1 MKKKDKNKIEKIL
14 YYSFYFIILI
24 FKFLNLIFKY
34 LKIGIKKLVRSF
46 KFSLS
51 FKITSVYITTFILI
65 MLMFSITILGSFK
78 FLLLRK
84 DYSDIKIYSQKIK
97 KLDFLDRDK
106 SFDLDDFNLKLDIY
120 DSFNKKIY
128 TNQKGNFYKKESKTL
143 FKENR
148 RGFYYDLKNSNIAY
162 TEYIFINNDVYTLFL
177 VKDIKNHD
185 KYLLMVAF
193 ILFILFIMGFII
205 TIITGKRVNETLLY
219 PIKDMTKKAKA
230 ISFEGNVKRLK
241 VNDYQDELK
250 ELAITFNEMLQRLEK
265 SYEQKDIF
273 VSDASH
279 ELRTPISVIQGY
291 ISMLNRWGK
300 KDEKILEESIEAI
313 KKETFSMKELVEKLL
328 FLARADKK
336 TQTLD
341 KKIFSLTE
349 LMDEIYKESCM
360 IDDKHIFVKNFDSN
374 VNFFGDSK
382 LLKQAFR
389 IFIDNS
395 IKFTKKDK
403 KIFLSMYEDEYKIII
418 EIKDQ
423 GMGIE
428 KKDLGKIFDRFY
440 RTDESRTKSTGGT
453 GLGLSIAKW
462 IINAHNGKILVESKV
477 DVGTIF
483 KIIINKN

>member
-1 MKKKDKNKIEKIL
+1 MKKKDKNKIEKVL
-14 YYSFYFIILI
+14 YYLFYFVIVI
-24 FKFLNLIFKY
+24 FKFFNLIFKY
-34 LKIGIKKLVRSF
+34 LKIGIKKLIRAF

-84 DYSDIKIYSQKIK
+84 DYSDIKLYSQKIK
-97 KLDFLDRDK
+97 TLDFLERSK
-106 SFDLDDFNLKLDIY
+106 TFDLDDFSLKLDIY

-128 TNQKGNFYKKESKTL
+128 TNQKGNLYKKELKTL

-148 RGFYYDLKNSNIAY
+148 RGFYYDFKNSNIAY
-162 TEYIFINNDVYTLFL
+162 TEYIFIKNDVYTLFL
-177 VKDIKNHD
+177 VKDIQNHD
-185 KYLLMVAF
+185 KYLMMIAF
-193 ILFILFIMGFII
+193 ILLILFIMGFII

-230 ISFEGNVKRLK
+230 ISFEGKVKRLK

-250 ELAITFNEMLQRLEK
+250 ELAITFNEMLQRLEN
-265 SYEQKDIF
+265 SYEQKDRF

-300 KDEKILEESIEAI
+300 KDEKILEESIDAI
-313 KKETFSMKELVEKLL
+313 KKETLNMKDLVEKLL

-360 IDDKHIFVKNFDSN
+360 IDQNHIFVKSF
-374 VNFFGDSK
+374 
-382 LLKQAFR
+382 A
-389 IFIDNS
+389 
-395 IKFTKKDK
+395 
-403 KIFLSMYEDEYKIII
+403 
-418 EIKDQ
+418 
-423 GMGIE
+423 
-428 KKDLGKIFDRFY
+428 
-440 RTDESRTKSTGGT
+440 
-453 GLGLSIAKW
+453 
-462 IINAHNGKILVESKV
+462 
-477 DVGTIF
+477 
-483 KIIINKN
+483 

>member
-1 MKKKDKNKIEKIL
+1 MKKKDKIEKIL
-14 YYSFYFIILI
+14 YYLFYFVILI
-24 FKFLNLIFKY
+24 FKFFNLIFKY
-34 LKIGIKKLVRSF
+34 LKRGIKKLVRAF

-78 FLLLRK
+78 FLLVRK
-84 DYSDIKIYSQKIK
+84 DYSDIKVYSQKIK
-97 KLDFLDRDK
+97 KLDFLDRSK
-106 SFDLDDFNLKLDIY
+106 TFDLDDFSLKLDIY

-128 TNQKGNFYKKESKTL
+128 TNQKGNSYKKESKTL

-148 RGFYYDLKNSNIAY
+148 RGFYYDFKNSNIAY

-177 VKDIKNHD
+177 VKDVQNHD
-185 KYLLMVAF
+185 KYLMIIAF
-193 ILFILFIMGFII
+193 MLLILFIMGFII

-230 ISFEGNVKRLK
+230 ISFEGKVKRLK

-250 ELAITFNEMLQRLEK
+250 ALAITFNEMLQRLEN
-265 SYEQKDIF
+265 SYEQKDRF

-291 ISMLNRWGK
+291 INMLNRWGK
-300 KDEKILEESIEAI
+300 KDEKILEESIDAI
-313 KKETFSMKELVEKLL
+313 KKETLSMKDLVEKLL

-360 IDDKHIFVKNFDSN
+360 IDDKHIFVKNFSSN
-374 VNFFGDSK
+374 VNFFGDVK
-382 LLKQAFR
+382 LLKQAIR

-395 IKFTKKDK
+395 IKFTKDDK
-403 KIFLSMYEDEYKIII
+403 KICLNLYEDELRIFI
-418 EIKDQ
+418 EIEDQ
-423 GMGIE
+423 GMGID
-428 KKDLGKIFDRFY
+428 KKDLRKIFDRFY

-462 IINAHNGKILVESKV
+462 IINSHNGKIEVKSEV
-477 DVGTIF
+477 DVGTKF
-483 KIIINKN
+483 KIIIHKN